1 MEFKVG
7 DIVARK
13 SYNYD
18 VLFKII
24 KIHSD
29 GVVDLV
35 GITTRIL
42 ADAESYDLRL
52 ISKQELD
59 QRLKAVSTNR
69 RTRMDRSYKNIKS
82 RGVAN
87 SYRDITQ
94 NFNNLYQREKT
105 YKKPGTVLHL
115 DADKDYCIEC
125 KEIYKKMGIKANIF
139 NIDEREQ

>member
-18 VLFKII
+18 VLFRII

-82 RGVAN
+82 RGIAN
-87 SYRDITQ
+87 SYRDTTQ

-105 YKKPGTVLHL
+105 YKK
-115 DADKDYCIEC
+115 ARNSSSFRC
-125 KEIYKKMGIKANIF
+125 
-139 NIDEREQ
+139 R

>member
-18 VLFKII
+18 VLFRII

-42 ADAESYDLRL
+42 ADAESYDLKL

-69 RTRMDRSYKNIKS
+69 RTRM
-82 RGVAN
+82 
-87 SYRDITQ
+87 
-94 NFNNLYQREKT
+94 
-105 YKKPGTVLHL
+105 
-115 DADKDYCIEC
+115 
-125 KEIYKKMGIKANIF
+125 
-139 NIDEREQ
+139 ER